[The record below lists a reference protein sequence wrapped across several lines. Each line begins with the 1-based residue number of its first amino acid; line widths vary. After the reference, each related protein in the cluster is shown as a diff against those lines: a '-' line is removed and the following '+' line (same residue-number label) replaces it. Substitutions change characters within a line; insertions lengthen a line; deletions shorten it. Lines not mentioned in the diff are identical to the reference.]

1 MVSFLQNCKLT
12 YFGIT
17 GRGEATRLALTIGG
31 IDFVDERIDF
41 ADWPSL
47 KPTTPWGSL
56 PVLTLA
62 TNHNHNNGRQ
72 QVVTQQR
79 AILRLVGKETGL
91 YPLNDHF
98 QAAQIDEVMDA
109 AEDIG
114 SKTNAVGQGLSQPEK
129 EAARLAACQP
139 NGVTHQLVDKLD
151 HFIAQNGTSGH
162 VVGDTLTIADL
173 FVYTTTSNLVGGIY
187 DGVPANAVDGFA
199 HISECRK
206 LVRSHPVVK
215 KWYDELQSPVF
226 ASFGP
231 LE

>member
-31 IDFVDERIDF
+31 IDFIDERISF

-56 PVLTLA
+56 PILTLA
-62 TNHNHNNGRQ
+62 HDNNNGRQ
-72 QVVTQQR
+72 VVAQQR

-91 YPLNDHF
+91 YPLDDHF
-98 QAAQIDEVMDA
+98 QAAQIDQVLDA
-109 AEDIG
+109 VEDVG
-114 SKTNAVGQGLSQPEK
+114 SKTNAVGQGLPQSEK

-139 NGVTHQLVDKLD
+139 NGVTHQLLEKRDQ
-151 HFIAQNGTSGH
+151 FIAQNGKNGH

-173 FVYTTTSNLVGGIY
+173 FVYTSTSNLVGGIY
-187 DGVPANAVDGFA
+187 DGVPSNTVDSFA
-199 HISECRK
+199 HIAACRK
-206 LVRSHPVVK
+206 LVRSHPAVQ
-215 KWYDELQSPVF
+215 KWYDELESPVF
-226 ASFGP
+226 PSFGP